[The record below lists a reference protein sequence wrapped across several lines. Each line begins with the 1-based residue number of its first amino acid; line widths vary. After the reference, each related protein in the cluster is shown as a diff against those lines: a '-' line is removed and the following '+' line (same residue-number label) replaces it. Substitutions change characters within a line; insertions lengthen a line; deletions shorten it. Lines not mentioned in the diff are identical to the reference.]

1 MKLETQEFLDRITP
15 EDRINLLA
23 GLKRKHQRQT
33 AMLAV
38 PVADLLAAQ
47 LKTLGLKQDAE
58 YIDNLVA
65 RLHNLT

>member
-23 GLKRKHQRQT
+23 GLKRKHQRET

-58 YIDNLVA
+58 YIDNLVT
-65 RLHNLT
+65 RLRNLT

>member
-1 MKLETQEFLDRITP
+1 MKPEIQEFLDRITP
-15 EDRINLLA
+15 EDRINLMV
-23 GLKRKHQRQT
+23 GLERKHQRET
-33 AMLAV
+33 AMLVV

-65 RLHNLT
+65 RLHYLI